1 MTSILSGQ
9 KRKAPITTLVGNF
22 ADKLDFL
29 RDIDCNKSR
38 HMQIDIS
45 TMYNYQVFKCELIL
59 LIQCTI
65 ILS

>member
-45 TMYNYQVFKCELIL
+45 TMYNYQVFKCE
-59 LIQCTI
+59 
-65 ILS
+65 